1 MSRQETE
8 KHQQAAELSGKDGEQ
23 QEAPA
28 EMEVTECSHGKS
40 PKKTKNVKVSEEEL
54 RTLREKAALADEY
67 YDRLL
72 RLQAD
77 FENFRKRKERERLDV
92 INYATERFVCELVPV
107 LSNFEMAVAA
117 AEKLPHVKGFVEGV
131 ELILKQLKKV
141 LTEHGIEEICPLQA
155 PFDPYRHEAVEK
167 VLTDEHPEGHVLEVL
182 RTGYALNDRV
192 LLPAAVKVA
201 IAATEKSDASSPGE
215 KNNTEKQPETEAS
228 PDRPEEGNTTWQK

>member
-8 KHQQAAELSGKDGEQ
+8 KHEELAELSGKERDACESPPEP
-23 QEAPA
+23 EAK
-28 EMEVTECSHGKS
+28 ECSPGKS
-40 PKKTKNVKVSEEEL
+40 PKKTKNVKVPEEEL
-54 RTLREKAALADEY
+54 KTLREKAALADEY

-92 INYATERFVCELVPV
+92 INYATERLVCELVPV
-107 LSNFEMAVAA
+107 LSNFEMALAA
-117 AEKLPHVKGFVEGV
+117 AEKLPHVQGFVEGV

-141 LTEHGIEEICPLQA
+141 LTEHGVEEICPIQS

-201 IAATEKSDASSPGE
+201 TAATEKSGTSSPGE
-215 KNNTEKQPETEAS
+215 KDNAEKQPETEAS